1 MRWKFLELQ
10 QICVETVQKGVS
22 QERVWHFTRW
32 FFCSILFEYT
42 IWSQPLLGETRIPIP
57 QLHHI
62 VRAPLRCE
70 TTGAWHCYDELLVEY
85 VRREKCLCSCKGPST
100 MLYRGMVQSL
110 TSSWWASH
118 EYPLTDCVRQEER
131 TSWGAWIDKV
141 FLTEREVFMPL
152 ANLSWDC
159 KSLGGCVNSMVDWG
173 RAHVW
178 SVERP
183 PLVPKGEKKLEA
195 RLRCGDYR
203 FRKAGSEPGPR
214 ALPNW

>member
-1 MRWKFLELQ
+1 MSRKN
-10 QICVETVQKGVS
+10 VS
-22 QERVWHFTRW
+22 DVAK
-32 FFCSILFEYT
+32 
-42 IWSQPLLGETRIPIP
+42 
-57 QLHHI
+57 
-62 VRAPLRCE
+62 APLRCSPGD
-70 TTGAWHCYDELLVEY
+70 GAKSHL
-85 VRREKCLCSCKGPST
+85 
-100 MLYRGMVQSL
+100 
-110 TSSWWASH
+110 SSWWTSH
-118 EYPLTDCVRQEER
+118 TYPLTDRVKPEER
-131 TSWGAWIDKV
+131 RRRGALIDLDVSSQK
-141 FLTEREVFMPL
+141 REVFMPL

-214 ALPNW
+214 ALPN